1 MGATKRDVALMT
13 TVQMLILLLVSDVLI
28 HYPYLLSKTGLFL
41 NGDSML
47 YIFSGERKIY
57 IVIAVLNISVL
68 LLTYI
73 ISRVYAAKNDVS
85 ATIKDKE

>member
-1 MGATKRDVALMT
+1 
-13 TVQMLILLLVSDVLI
+13 
-28 HYPYLLSKTGLFL
+28 
-41 NGDSML
+41 ML

-57 IVIAVLNISVL
+57 IVIAVMNISVL

>member
-1 MGATKRDVALMT
+1 M
-13 TVQMLILLLVSDVLI
+13 
-28 HYPYLLSKTGLFL
+28 F
-41 NGDSML
+41 N
-47 YIFSGERKIY
+47 IY